1 MDSSGR
7 RGRSDDR
14 YHWLLDVHW
23 RNSFSFVSCS
33 SNCLFASPR
42 SISPTQAVF
51 AEQSYSLG
59 YNLVDDRMFEFLG
72 DRSQYMPAE
81 VVPPL
86 PPSRTRL
93 LMLRIQQ
100 MAVRVAP
107 QSDIKAFSKE

>member
-1 MDSSGR
+1 
-7 RGRSDDR
+7 
-14 YHWLLDVHW
+14 
-23 RNSFSFVSCS
+23 
-33 SNCLFASPR
+33 
-42 SISPTQAVF
+42 
-51 AEQSYSLG
+51 
-59 YNLVDDRMFEFLG
+59 MFEFLG
-72 DRSQYMPAE
+72 DQSQYMPAE